1 MPYQGADSSSLGGR
15 SAAFSARRALL
26 SSSWGMPVSYQGD
39 TPPGLKS
46 RDFSAGGNA
55 ASASQ
60 IRRVRAATLA
70 LPHERVTLVGAP
82 AVVLAGQAIM
92 RRGGVIRRQGYSS
105 GSDD

>member
-1 MPYQGADSSSLGGR
+1 
-15 SAAFSARRALL
+15 
-26 SSSWGMPVSYQGD
+26 MPVSYQGD

-46 RDFSAGGNA
+46 RGFSAGGNA
-55 ASASQ
+55 ARASQ

-92 RRGGVIRRQGYSS
+92 RRGGAIHPVCQGYSS
-105 GSDD
+105 GSDDLQGVGPRGTAVHAPPRADHGQE